1 MGVASTLNSCLE
13 QNLDRWKGGYM
24 SRKEI
29 YEQKT
34 ESFIQPIVDKYHFEL
49 VDVEFVKEA
58 GNWHLRNMSRKVP
71 TGTYGLTLI
80 RKAELP
86 SMTVKW

>member
-1 MGVASTLNSCLE
+1 
-13 QNLDRWKGGYM
+13 M

-49 VDVEFVKEA
+49 VDVEYVK
-58 GNWHLRNMSRKVP
+58 KVP

>member
-1 MGVASTLNSCLE
+1 
-13 QNLDRWKGGYM
+13 M

-58 GNWHLRNMSRKVP
+58 GSWHLR